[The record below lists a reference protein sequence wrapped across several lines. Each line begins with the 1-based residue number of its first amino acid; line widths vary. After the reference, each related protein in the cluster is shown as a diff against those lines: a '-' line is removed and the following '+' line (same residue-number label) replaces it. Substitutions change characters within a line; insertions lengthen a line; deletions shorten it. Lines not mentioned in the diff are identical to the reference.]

1 MEDQRFRRRL
11 GAASMAFILAG
22 CVLAGPALADSGAE
36 RANGGFIDEIKLGVE
51 AHDITLGGSHKENGA
66 DINEEILFVSPS
78 FLSII
83 GAPRPHLGGQIN
95 TAGNTD
101 QAYFG
106 LTWGLPLFDAILG
119 RSDALTIYG
128 SLGGAYQ
135 DGFQNESAIPTNRKA
150 LGAPVLFRE
159 SVELGYQLGTV
170 AAISVI
176 VDHISNANLASH
188 NAGITNA
195 GARIGFKF

>member
-1 MEDQRFRRRL
+1 MGIAPKSGDHLRYKNRAWICCL
-11 GAASMAFILAG
+11 GLAALPAFAPAQAQAQAG
-22 CVLAGPALADSGAE
+22 LINEAKVGL
-36 RANGGFIDEIKLGVE
+36 E
-51 AHDITLGGSHKENGA
+51 AHDITLGGRHVESGA
-66 DINEEILFVSPS
+66 DVNLELLFTSPD
-78 FLSII
+78 FLKFL

-106 LTWGLPLFDAILG
+106 LTWGLPLLHSILG
-119 RSDALTIYG
+119 TGDALTIYG

-135 DGFQNESAIPTNRKA
+135 DGETNQEVPGRKR
-150 LGAPVLFRE
+150 LGSPILFRE
-159 SVELGYQLGTV
+159 SVELGYQVTPVIG
-170 AAISVI
+170 ISAI
-176 VDHISNANLASH
+176 VDHISNANLADH